1 MLFRNA
7 LILFCFMII
16 FSGAGY
22 IPVLPQS
29 VEFQRWKHLFKGRH
43 NEDMSHK
50 LGDVDISHLVTSF
63 LLER

>member
-7 LILFCFMII
+7 LILFLLYDH

-29 VEFQRWKHLFKGRH
+29 VEFQRWKHLFKSRH

-50 LGDVDISHLVTSF
+50 LGNVDISHLVTSF